1 MSNYTYTVTSISGA
15 IGTSAGSQTVT
26 LTLSPKTGYRLRA
39 GDFDIIDVYDV
50 YENVVITKSGDNVVI
65 TFDLED
71 NIFYTDEDLES
82 IIFLQGDAVPV
93 RVKVDGDILF
103 DDDDDSGWEFDV
115 FDSDGNPIDDGNL
128 EFDVDGEEGDEVVIG
143 DIVIKPDDDN
153 DYPDE
158 NDDGIP
164 DDLGLDLPDPFDLG
178 DGELDDDGFWH
189 FDIIV
194 VIPDDDTTTEDNVV
208 TTDDITDGNGDAITP
223 DSTEEAGDD
232 DPQPLSIFSVDVNT
246 DNLDGVNGG
255 FIIITAT
262 GDPGATGTVNFTP
275 TVTPSTST
283 TTFDEISVT
292 ILINSD
298 GRFRKVVRIPAFSG
312 DDHADN
318 SICDPTPPD
327 DVTDVSWEIDIETD
341 DDNDFSGDLPDA
353 ISQNPQREVTIRFKT
368 NDLNTPQPV
377 EGGATITTTE
387 WTHDTVIG
395 PHLPGKN
402 FNGGFIQLK
411 IPAGTGSWN
420 LFGTPAEIAANLVKL
435 KEGEEIIL
443 TTPESDP
450 GIDFCQGHAHIDGD
464 GDLVIFL
471 EYSGGTTQDA
481 DSLYEIELTN
491 LVAWVNPAVVLN
503 FTNGPNYTVD
513 KRSITYVGGG
523 VGANVTGTELSVTL
537 TAADGF
543 TWHDTDFAVTT
554 ASFVPDG
561 HTQDHIASVTT
572 NPTVTS
578 LNGATFTS
586 AQQTLTVTWVLQ
598 GVYSTEPVFFDFTPT
613 GGPKKVSNIY
623 FDLGRNNRGSNPDQY
638 FISIADIDDI
648 QTVAGRSWSKN
659 YTLNANVN
667 LVFDNPHLVNFT
679 TSSVSTVTKTGPN
692 LVGSGPVYT
701 ALDGTLSGTAPEE
714 DDTIVLRIEGNAWV
728 DTDNDGDPDIT
739 DPDDDG
745 DGVDDT
751 QDDFPL
757 DPLEDTDTDGDGTG
771 DNADTDDDNDGYPD
785 TDDDFP
791 LDDTEHVD
799 TDGDG
804 TGDNADTDDD
814 GDGVLDTED
823 DFPLDPNEDTD
834 TDGDGIGDN
843 ADTDDDG
850 DGVSDADEISEGTDP
865 LDADDTP
872 TDTDGDGIFDGA
884 DTDDD
889 GDGVNDADDAFPLD
903 PNEDTDTDGDGI
915 GDNADLDDDGD
926 GVADTDDAFPLD
938 STEWADSD
946 GDGIGDN
953 SDPVNDNATFA
964 VTSNQT
970 GIVPNTGATAILTPA
985 SSEVGAQW
993 IIFAG
998 NNPFGGEVSGIIGD
1012 GTTANLVI
1020 PAPATGAAAATY
1032 TVTVTLRDA
1041 TTLAIIAT
1049 TTVTINVAAGPVAA
1063 ATEFVFSSTNHVFGP
1078 ASTVLVHAGGA
1089 NGNNWVIPAFIGST
1103 SNRPGDLVISSS
1115 DSNVTI
1121 GSDNTVTGYG
1131 DATLTFTSSSLN
1143 QAQVIGGATTDKQ
1156 TISGDYTSFT
1166 KDSILVSSGQPDTQ
1180 IQPFYTGGRTS
1191 ALGTSSNTDGFIVQG
1206 LKAGGTTGLSYKL
1219 GSDTPDWLSLG
1230 TVGADGFVNLV
1241 FDTNRSSSPRSFV
1254 LTIQIYETVNSSTG
1268 QAIPADR
1275 QRVLVTRTIT
1285 VTQAAFSAFTDA
1297 QITSIGIINPNVS
1310 CATIPDIADPRQVY
1324 ASPNGSYPNLYGVYW
1339 SQKATVTSRYN
1350 ANRTLTALQGSGTL
1364 TDPYIVPDSLIETP
1378 YTKLTAT
1385 RNNYRD
1391 NNNGTGPFITVTMPT
1406 SNIVRSGGNFV
1417 SGNNAYNYCVYY
1429 LEEGATGWKN
1439 PIAHNSSYDGTLDL
1453 GPYSGMRAGNKLPTV
1468 LDKGDTLTFGEWG
1481 LYVDWKNHG
1490 YYQVGY
1496 RSTGSNSRM
1505 PLYKYN
1511 NYAEWTFRIIAPY
1524 EGAIMP
1530 LFYIKERGSS
1540 VGFCIAGEN
1549 WNRSNG

>member
-1 MSNYTYTVTSISGA
+1 MSNYTYTVTNISGA
-15 IGTSAGSQTVT
+15 IGAPAGSQTVT
-26 LTLSPKTGYRLRA
+26 LTLSPKTGYRLRV

-50 YENVVITKSGDNVVI
+50 YENVVVTKSGDNVVI

-82 IIFLQGDAVPV
+82 IIFLQGDAVPI
-93 RVKVDGDILF
+93 RVKVDGDIQF

-115 FDSDGNPIDDGNL
+115 FDTDDNPIPDGEGL
-128 EFDVDGEEGDEVVIG
+128 EFDVDGEEGDEIIIG
-143 DIVIKPDDDN
+143 EIIIVPDDDN

-158 NDDGIP
+158 NGDGIP
-164 DDLGLDLPDPFDLG
+164 DGLGLDLDPPFALG
-178 DGELDDDGFWH
+178 DGELGDDGLWH
-189 FDIIV
+189 FVIIII
-194 VIPDDDTTTEDNVV
+194 IPDDDLTTNDNVV
-208 TTDDITDGNGDAITP
+208 TTDDIVNSDGDAISP
-223 DSTEEAGDD
+223 DSTQDGDEADET
-232 DPQPLSIFSVDVNT
+232 LSIFSVDINT
-246 DNLDGVNGG
+246 DDLDGVNGG
-255 FIIITAT
+255 FIVITAT
-262 GDPGATGTVNFTP
+262 GDPGATGTANFTP

-292 ILINSD
+292 ILIDGD
-298 GRFRKVVRIPAFSG
+298 GRFRRIIRIPAFAG
-312 DDHADN
+312 DENADN
-318 SICDPTPPD
+318 SICDPTLPD

-341 DDNDFSGDLPDA
+341 DDNDFSGELPDS
-353 ISQNPQREVTIRFKT
+353 ISQNPERTVRIRFKT
-368 NDLNTPQPV
+368 NDIATPQPV
-377 EGGATITTTE
+377 EGGAIITPTE
-387 WTHDTVIG
+387 WVHDTTIG
-395 PHLPGKN
+395 PFLPGKT
-402 FNGGFIQLK
+402 FNGGFIKLK
-411 IPAGTGSWN
+411 IPSGTGSWN
-420 LFGTPAEIAANLVKL
+420 LFGTPAEIAANLIKL

-443 TTPESDP
+443 TTPQSNP
-450 GIDFCQGHAHIDGD
+450 GIDFCQGNALIDGD

-471 EYSGGTTQDA
+471 EYSSGTTQDE

-503 FTNGPNYTVD
+503 FTDGPNYTVN

-523 VGANVTGTELSVTL
+523 VGANVTGTELSVVL
-537 TAADGF
+537 TAEDGF
-543 TWHDTDFAVTT
+543 TWHDTNFAVTT
-554 ASFVPDG
+554 ASFAPND
-561 HTQDHIASVTT
+561 HTQDHIASITT
-572 NPTVTS
+572 SPTVTS
-578 LNGATFTS
+578 LNGATFTT
-586 AQQTLTVTWVLQ
+586 AQQTLVVTWVLQ

-613 GGPKKVSNIY
+613 GGPKKISNIY
-623 FDLGRNNRGSNPDQY
+623 FDLGTNNRGSNPNQY
-638 FISIADIDDI
+638 FISIAEIDDI

-659 YTLNANVN
+659 YTLNANVD
-667 LVFDNPHLVNFT
+667 LVFDSPHLVNFT
-679 TSSVSTVTKTGPN
+679 TTSTNTVTKTGPN

-701 ALDGTLSGTAPEE
+701 ALNGTLSGTAPEE
-714 DDTIVLRIEGNAWV
+714 DDTVILRIEGNAWV
-728 DTDNDGDPDIT
+728 DTDNDGDPDVT
-739 DPDDDG
+739 DQDDDN

-757 DPLEDTDTDGDGTG
+757 DPNEDTDTDGDGTG
-771 DNADTDDDNDGYPD
+771 DNADTDDDGDGYLD
-785 TDDDFP
+785 INDDLP

-814 GDGVLDTED
+814 GDGVLDTQD

-834 TDGDGIGDN
+834 TDGDGIGNN
-843 ADTDDDG
+843 ADTDDDD

-872 TDTDGDGIFDGA
+872 VDTDGDGIFDGA
-884 DTDDD
+884 DLDDD

-926 GVADTDDAFPLD
+926 GVADTDDVFPLD

-953 SDPVNDNATFA
+953 TDTINDNATFA

-970 GIVPNTGATAILTPA
+970 DIVPNTGATAVLTPA

-993 IIFAG
+993 IIFADD
-998 NNPFGGEVSGIIGD
+998 NPFGGVVYGNIGD
-1012 GTTANLVI
+1012 GSTASLTI
-1020 PAPATGAAAATY
+1020 PAQAAGANAITH
-1032 TVTVTLRDA
+1032 TITITLRDA
-1041 TTLAIIAT
+1041 TTFATIAT

-1063 ATEFVFSSTNHVFGP
+1063 AAEFAFSSTNHVFGS
-1078 ASTVLVHAGGA
+1078 ASTVLVHAGGS
-1089 NGNNWVIPAFIGST
+1089 NGNNWVIPASIGST

-1115 DSNVTI
+1115 DPNVTI

-1143 QAQVIGGATTDKQ
+1143 QSQVIGGATTDKQ
-1156 TISGDYTSFT
+1156 TISGEYTSFT
-1166 KDSILVSSGQPDTQ
+1166 KDSILVSSEQPNTQ

-1191 ALGTSSNTDGFIVQG
+1191 AVGTSSNTDGFVVEG

-1219 GSDTPDWLSLG
+1219 GTDTPSWISLG
-1230 TVGADGFVNLV
+1230 TVNANGFVTLV
-1241 FDTNRSSSPRSFV
+1241 FDTNRSSSPRSFE

-1268 QAIPADR
+1268 QAIPTDR

-1285 VTQAAFSAFTDA
+1285 VTQAAFSAFTDT
-1297 QITSIGIINPNVS
+1297 QITTIGIINPNNS
-1310 CATIPDIADPRQVY
+1310 CATVPDIADPRQVY
-1324 ASPNGSYPNLYGVYW
+1324 ASPNGSYPNLYGVRW
-1339 SQKATVTSRYN
+1339 DQKSIVTSRYN
-1350 ANRTLTALQGSGTL
+1350 SNRTLTELQGSGTL

-1378 YTKLTAT
+1378 YTKQTAT
-1385 RNNYRD
+1385 SDTYRN

-1406 SNIVRSGGNFV
+1406 SNIIRSGGNFV
-1417 SGNNAYNYCVYY
+1417 SGNSYYNYCVYY
-1429 LEEGATGWKN
+1429 LEEGAAGWKN
-1439 PIAHNSSYDGTLDL
+1439 PIASTLDL
-1453 GPYSGMRAGNKLPTV
+1453 GPFNAMRSGNLLPFV
-1468 LDKGDTLTFGEWG
+1468 LDNRSTGSTGRTLTFGEWG

-1490 YYQVGY
+1490 YYQTGY

-1530 LFYIKERGSS
+1530 LLYIKERGSN

-1549 WNRSNG
+1549 WNQSNG